1 MTLTVQH
8 RGDRLVVPFDGELI
22 HPTHSGD
29 TPMTT
34 TPIQHG
40 HDRLVVALDGEI
52 TPHSAQE
59 FVVAIDQRLKQYFCR
74 HLEVF
79 VASPGGSS
87 SAALEHMVR
96 AFARWR
102 AAGVDVRAFII
113 VRAITARAMERAR
126 TTARALSEAP
136 RRPRARATDEPP
148 LVRLRTDTRPTFT
161 EIEDVEPRAS
171 RHLRRRQRRRPI
183 GALRRPRRRSAR
195 RSAPRRSDI
204 VRGRRM

>member
-1 MTLTVQH
+1 
-8 RGDRLVVPFDGELI
+8 
-22 HPTHSGD
+22 
-29 TPMTT
+29 MTT

-52 TPHSAQE
+52 TPDSAQE
-59 FVVAIDQRLKQYFCR
+59 FVVAIDQRLKQSFCR

-113 VRAITARAMERAR
+113 VRGNHRACNGTSAHDRPSVVRGAAPNARACDR
-126 TTARALSEAP
+126 
-136 RRPRARATDEPP
+136 
-148 LVRLRTDTRPTFT
+148 
-161 EIEDVEPRAS
+161 
-171 RHLRRRQRRRPI
+171 
-183 GALRRPRRRSAR
+183 
-195 RSAPRRSDI
+195 
-204 VRGRRM
+204 

>member
-59 FVVAIDQRLKQYFCR
+59 FVVAIDQRLKQYCCR

-87 SAALEHMVR
+87 IAALEHMVR

-136 RRPRARATDEPP
+136 RRTRARSTDERAPGAAANRHP
-148 LVRLRTDTRPTFT
+148 TDVHR
-161 EIEDVEPRAS
+161 D
-171 RHLRRRQRRRPI
+171 
-183 GALRRPRRRSAR
+183 
-195 RSAPRRSDI
+195 
-204 VRGRRM
+204 